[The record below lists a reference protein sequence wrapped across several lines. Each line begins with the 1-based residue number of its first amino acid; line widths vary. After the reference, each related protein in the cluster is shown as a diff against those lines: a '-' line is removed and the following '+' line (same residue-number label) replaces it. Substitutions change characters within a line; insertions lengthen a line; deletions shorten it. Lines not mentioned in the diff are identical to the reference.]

1 MDLFLTILMIAGS
14 VFVVAKVFLR
24 ERKRDAETLEEELE
38 QDFVE
43 EFEID
48 EDGTPSERGM
58 EELVEWMED
67 DLRWRRLQESEEI
80 ESAEELPPDP
90 EGRG

>member
-1 MDLFLTILMIAGS
+1 MDLFLTLLMLVGS

-43 EFEID
+43 DFEIG
-48 EDGTPSERGM
+48 EDGAPSEHGM
-58 EELVEWMED
+58 KELVEWMED
-67 DLRWRRLQESEEI
+67 DLRWRRLQESEEV